1 MLGTKLTMNTGRLA
15 DDVMSGT
22 SGGEKIKGVVNKTKF
37 LETGIERNDDRKESG
52 NSENIGW
59 EVKY

>member
-1 MLGTKLTMNTGRLA
+1 M
-15 DDVMSGT
+15 
-22 SGGEKIKGVVNKTKF
+22 NKTKF